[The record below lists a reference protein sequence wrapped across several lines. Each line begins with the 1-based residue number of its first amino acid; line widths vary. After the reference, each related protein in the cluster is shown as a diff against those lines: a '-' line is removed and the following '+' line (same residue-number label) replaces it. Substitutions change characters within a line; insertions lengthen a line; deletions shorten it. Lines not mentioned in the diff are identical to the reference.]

1 MSAAFNQ
8 DASFARLQ
16 GEHADPLLI
25 PVEGPSPDGEEYLFT
40 ARQNLRPAIRNLSL
54 LAVREAQRLRRAAG
68 SRNSIQARKTGNRC
82 EHDSVIRTPTR
93 TRAGVRAGNGEGCPT
108 AEGDLLQL
116 AFGEKSH
123 GLTVGREEGVFC
135 TLAAGD
141 RRRFEAA
148 DRAYVKLPAATAV
161 RNIHQA
167 GGVRSKGYL
176 SAKPGRQPVARWKR
190 YHEAH
195 NWPRYGPPPA

>member
-25 PVEGPSPDGEEYLFT
+25 PVEGPGPDGEEYLFT
-40 ARQNLRPAIRNLSL
+40 TRQNLRPAMVNLSL

-68 SRNSIQARKTGNRC
+68 SRNSIQTRRSPEDDG
-82 EHDSVIRTPTR
+82 VIRTPTC
-93 TRAGVRAGNGEGCPT
+93 TRAGVRVTNGEGRPT
-108 AEGDLLQL
+108 AEGDLLQF

-135 TLAAGD
+135 T
-141 RRRFEAA
+141 
-148 DRAYVKLPAATAV
+148 
-161 RNIHQA
+161 
-167 GGVRSKGYL
+167 
-176 SAKPGRQPVARWKR
+176 
-190 YHEAH
+190 
-195 NWPRYGPPPA
+195 